1 MAVLE
6 GHAQRIPGDPARTR
20 LDEAQDAVHL
30 GLAPRLR
37 DTHGLAEGGGW
48 PATRQPR
55 DGREP
60 QRRGE
65 IRLVDSAG
73 RDGHRLPRSLVLV
86 TRASCRI
93 ALSRSRRGYPPAGG
107 TRSACTVSKVPSCS
121 WCGSWRAWA
130 IQPRK
135 LSMPSSRATWLT
147 GTLRDRV
154 TKTTWWRTSAEYGA
168 TDGRLIGMGRS
179 TTATAARPGRSVAD
193 VLGPRAG
200 TGTGTMRNRA
210 MRSPRPSGVA
220 GALATVHSLGA
231 SCQHKNGWHIP
242 RGAH

>member
-1 MAVLE
+1 MPSAADSARDKVGIDAGAAVGASAAPMAVLE
-6 GHAQRIPGDPARTR
+6 GHAQRIPGDPARIR

-37 DTHGLAEGGGW
+37 DTHGLAEGGDW

-73 RDGHRLPRSLVLV
+73 RDGHRLPRSLVLA

-107 TRSACTVSKVPSCS
+107 TRSACTVS
-121 WCGSWRAWA
+121 
-130 IQPRK
+130 
-135 LSMPSSRATWLT
+135 
-147 GTLRDRV
+147 
-154 TKTTWWRTSAEYGA
+154 
-168 TDGRLIGMGRS
+168 
-179 TTATAARPGRSVAD
+179 
-193 VLGPRAG
+193 
-200 TGTGTMRNRA
+200 
-210 MRSPRPSGVA
+210 
-220 GALATVHSLGA
+220 
-231 SCQHKNGWHIP
+231 
-242 RGAH
+242 